1 MIWTPCGEHFAG
13 RLCGVIFLFS
23 PARAWGSQVGG
34 VFKGVPERARA
45 HTFVVRDGL
54 LLGLRL
60 CSVGSFS
67 CSAGRHL
74 ECLLLDVIRG
84 FKGVPERGVDEDA
97 AE

>member
-1 MIWTPCGEHFAG
+1 M
-13 RLCGVIFLFS
+13 
-23 PARAWGSQVGG
+23 
-34 VFKGVPERARA
+34 FKGVPERARA

-97 AE
+97 AESGRAPPEHQEQVVAESLGEGVARAPGAAAESLA